1 MGSPTG
7 MMGSVVVVVVDEVVV
22 VVVVVV
28 DEVVV
33 GGDVVVV
40 GRTVVGGGVVA
51 GGGTVVVGRAVVGG
65 GMVVGT
71 SARTC
76 VVVVMARG
84 AIVGRDGVVDDVDV
98 TDDAGVVD
106 VVDEV
111 EVVDTAVV
119 TPAGSEVIV
128 NVVAAGTPMRQLG
141 SAATT
146 ISSCCPL
153 SVAIHVVSIVASVG
167 APAGDSLWITRPSSE
182 IEIHATPSR
191 PLACAAI
198 ETGPSPSSAPLV
210 GWSIQVCVNGPAVA
224 DPPERDTPTPT
235 ATAMSNAS
243 APRPIIGS
251 GANRGSTGSPLR
263 HRGDDPT

>member
-1 MGSPTG
+1 MGT
-7 MMGSVVVVVVDEVVV
+7 VVVVVEEVVV
-22 VVVVVV
+22 VVVVEEV
-28 DEVVV
+28 VVV

-40 GRTVVGGGVVA
+40 GRTVVGGGVVVGGVVA
-51 GGGTVVVGRAVVGG
+51 GGGAVVVGGAVVGG

-76 VVVVMARG
+76 VVVVMVRG
-84 AIVGRDGVVDDVDV
+84 VAGGRDGVVDDVDV
-98 TDDAGVVD
+98 MDDAGVVEVVD
-106 VVDEV
+106 VVD
-111 EVVDTAVV
+111 VVDTAVV
-119 TPAGSEVIV
+119 PLPESDVIV
-128 NVVAAGTPMRQLG
+128 NVVAAGTPIRQLG

-167 APAGDSLWITRPSSE
+167 APTGDSLWITRPSSE
-182 IEIHATPSR
+182 IEIHATPLR
-191 PLACAAI
+191 PVACAAI
-198 ETGPSPSSAPLV
+198 ETGPTPSSAPLV

-235 ATAMSNAS
+235 PTAMSNAS

-251 GANRGSTGSPLR
+251 GANRGSTGSPFR